1 MMQIEENESKPVIPF
16 DEGLAMLIKEQEGN
30 QRPTQEN
37 PKVLP
42 LSVIRMA
49 HSVFQPRQFE
59 EGTMSSSEEHIRT
72 LTTAIGNEPSH
83 TLDPITV
90 WWSGTCWRVIDGH
103 HRTLAYSR
111 AVKIHPKQKNVL
123 IPVNIFKGNLWEAI
137 AEATRLNSKDKL
149 PMNRSDKYNRAWK
162 MTVIDQYPKH
172 KLASICK
179 IGTTTIARMRNIY
192 TEIKAKRQ
200 NRHFE
205 YAVGL
210 TWEEAQHFGKEDR
223 VIDDSWESKLANEWS
238 KRFGKT
244 FGYKLAEHPK
254 IAAMALELYSEKL
267 VAGLVEEWGN
277 YDDEEVTLEPNDPV
291 F

>member
-1 MMQIEENESKPVIPF
+1 MISIEENEYKPTIPF

-30 QRPTQEN
+30 KQPTKEN
-37 PKVLP
+37 PNFLP

-59 EGTMSSSEEHIRT
+59 EGTMSASEEHIRT
-72 LTTAIGNEPSH
+72 LTTAIFNEPSH

-111 AVKIHPKQKNVL
+111 AEKINSKQKSIL

-137 AEATRLNSKDKL
+137 AEATRQNSKDKL
-149 PMNRSDKYNRAWK
+149 PMNKSDKYNRAWK
-162 MTVIDQYPKH
+162 MTVIDQYSKNQ
-172 KLASICK
+172 LAAICK
-179 IGTTTIARMRNIY
+179 ISTTTIARMRSIY
-192 TEIKAKRQ
+192 AEIKSKY
-200 NRHFE
+200 E
-205 YAVGL
+205 YGHYDYALGL
-210 TWEEAQHFGKEDR
+210 TWEKAQQFGKEDR
-223 VIDDSWESKLANEWS
+223 IIDDSWELKLANDWS
-238 KRFGKT
+238 KRIGKT
-244 FGYKLAEHPK
+244 FGYTLVKQPR

-267 VAGLVEEWGN
+267 VAGLVEEWKN
-277 YDDEEVTLEPNDPV
+277 YDDEEITLDANDPI